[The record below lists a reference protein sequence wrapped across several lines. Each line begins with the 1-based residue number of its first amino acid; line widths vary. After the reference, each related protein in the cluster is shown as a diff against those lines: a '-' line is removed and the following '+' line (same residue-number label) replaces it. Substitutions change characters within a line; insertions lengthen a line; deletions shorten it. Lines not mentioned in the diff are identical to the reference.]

1 MKLKTKIIISSCM
14 AVMMALVLSAIVIW
28 RFWYEKAD
36 EQAVFQ
42 GYQKSYD
49 IINAMEK
56 SIQNFTKTKEK
67 KIAIN
72 YYLKSQND
80 KYNICY
86 FNNDVIET
94 QENDSE
100 QRIDENPEINEKKL
114 YEETQT
120 QNIEDKTKNTYAN
133 KNERNQNTIEEIFN
147 PTTFTY
153 DDLSE
158 LDYEIYGNNTERSLS
173 FCKMK
178 KSGRNYVIYSNYI
191 NQNISGYYFYHI
203 EDITYVKEEMIQWLI
218 VMSEIIA
225 FIAIITMGYLW
236 LILTKALKPLKE
248 LSDKANHIAKGDYSE
263 RVKVKGNDEISLLGN
278 NFNSMAEAVQM
289 REKRLVESEQKKTL
303 FMGDLTHELKT
314 PMTAILGYAQ
324 TLLTVKLS
332 EEDREE
338 ALNYIVEQCK
348 RLERMSKKMTR
359 LLELGQSNDLEIK
372 KEKVIDLFEN
382 AVKSC
387 DGIIKD
393 KEISVRV
400 IENGETYMMDLDLMT
415 NVLINLIDNGIKASQ
430 NKAEIILEANENTIK
445 VTDFGKGIP
454 KEEQKKI
461 LEPFY
466 MVDKSRSRK
475 NGGAGLG
482 LALVSAILQKHNV
495 KIFIESEEGKGSTF
509 ILEFPE

>member
-1 MKLKTKIIISSCM
+1 
-14 AVMMALVLSAIVIW
+14 
-28 RFWYEKAD
+28 
-36 EQAVFQ
+36 
-42 GYQKSYD
+42 
-49 IINAMEK
+49 
-56 SIQNFTKTKEK
+56 
-67 KIAIN
+67 
-72 YYLKSQND
+72 
-80 KYNICY
+80 
-86 FNNDVIET
+86 
-94 QENDSE
+94 
-100 QRIDENPEINEKKL
+100 
-114 YEETQT
+114 
-120 QNIEDKTKNTYAN
+120 
-133 KNERNQNTIEEIFN
+133 
-147 PTTFTY
+147 
-153 DDLSE
+153 
-158 LDYEIYGNNTERSLS
+158 
-173 FCKMK
+173 
-178 KSGRNYVIYSNYI
+178 
-191 NQNISGYYFYHI
+191 
-203 EDITYVKEEMIQWLI
+203 
-218 VMSEIIA
+218 
-225 FIAIITMGYLW
+225 
-236 LILTKALKPLKE
+236 
-248 LSDKANHIAKGDYSE
+248 
-263 RVKVKGNDEISLLGN
+263 
-278 NFNSMAEAVQM
+278 
-289 REKRLVESEQKKTL
+289 
-303 FMGDLTHELKT
+303 
-314 PMTAILGYAQ
+314 MTAILGYAQ

-400 IENGETYMMDLDLMT
+400 IEHGETYMMDIDLMT

-495 KIFIESEEGKGSTF
+495 KIFIQSEEGKGSTF
-509 ILEFPE
+509 ILEFPK